1 MFRAILWFRV
11 ISILVSGKSL
21 CDWVEVNQTGANPKA
36 IGIRHLQV
44 NCDSKLTV
52 CSHIYLILRGVNGD
66 IYSIL
71 YSMYLKDDIS
81 SYTCRVSVICEYL
94 KLPSNKFCAVNLGY

>member
-1 MFRAILWFRV
+1 MFRAILWFHV

-21 CDWVEVNQTGANPKA
+21 CDSLEVVNQTGANRKA

-52 CSHIYLILRGVNGD
+52 CSHIYLLLRGVNGD
-66 IYSIL
+66 MYSIL

-81 SYTCRVSVICEYL
+81 SYTCLVSVICEYH
-94 KLPSNKFCAVNLGY
+94 KLPCEMIC

>member
-1 MFRAILWFRV
+1 MFRAILWFHV

-21 CDWVEVNQTGANPKA
+21 CDSLEVVNQTGANRKA

-52 CSHIYLILRGVNGD
+52 FSHIYLLLLVFNVD
-66 IYSIL
+66 MYSIL
-71 YSMYLKDDIS
+71 YIIYLKYYIS
-81 SYTCRVSVICEYL
+81 SYTCLVSVIFEYH
-94 KLPSNKFCAVNLGY
+94 KLPCDMIC